1 MIYYKRNLLKYSSK
15 TAHLSPLEHGIYNLI
30 VDAYYKH
37 EIGPTK
43 AEAYRWVRAKTAA
56 ENRALMAVLGEFFM
70 ERDGRYASP
79 DIDADI
85 VAYRLKAA
93 KNREI
98 AVNREASRRAGYKHE
113 TCTERSPQ
121 THETCT
127 KRQPIR
133 SRAFRAKAPASG
145 KSGKGNAS

>member
-1 MIYYKRNLLKYSSK
+1 MIYYKRNLLEYSSK
-15 TAHLSPLEHGIYNLI
+15 TAHLSPLEHGVYNLI
-30 VDAYYKH
+30 VNAYYKH

-56 ENRALMAVLGEFFM
+56 ENRAVMAVLGEFFR
-70 ERDGRYASP
+70 EQDGRYSSP

-85 VAYRLKAA
+85 VAYHLKAA

-98 AVNREASRRAGYKHE
+98 AVNREASRRGGYKHE
-113 TCTERSPQ
+113 TCTDRSPQ
-121 THETCT
+121 EHETCT

-133 SRAFRAKAPASG
+133 SRAFTAKAPAAG
-145 KSGKGNAS
+145 KSRKGSES